1 MKTSIDLQRL
11 SNETWPPLPRPAR
24 AVAERAAAI
33 NPTVRLGLI
42 LSVVAAIT
50 AVLLRGI
57 LEVPIIAIVMAVL
70 VIGFVLSWRATGS
83 TVDDDA

>member
-1 MKTSIDLQRL
+1 MKTTIDLERM
-11 SNETWPPLPRPAR
+11 SSETWPPLPRPAR
-24 AVAERAAAI
+24 AIAT

-57 LEVPIIAIVMAVL
+57 LEVPIIAILMAVL
-70 VIGFVLSWRATGS
+70 VIGFVLSWRATG
-83 TVDDDA
+83 TATDDDA

>member
-1 MKTSIDLQRL
+1 MKTTIDLERM

-24 AVAERAAAI
+24 AIAT
-33 NPTVRLGLI
+33 NPTLRLGLI

-57 LEVPIIAIVMAVL
+57 LEVPIIAIVLAVL
-70 VIGFVLSWRATGS
+70 VIGFLLSWRATS
-83 TVDDDA
+83 PAMEDDDA

>member
-1 MKTSIDLQRL
+1 MKTTIDLERM
-11 SNETWPPLPRPAR
+11 SNETWPPLPRPVR
-24 AVAERAAAI
+24 AVAT
-33 NPTVRLGLI
+33 NPTLRLGVI

-70 VIGFVLSWRATGS
+70 IIGFVLSWRATGPAID
-83 TVDDDA
+83 DDDA